1 MMPEVAGNSSPR
13 YSAPTMARSRA
24 TCPLPLTDP
33 RVTQKQA
40 EHTPLMKQFFAA
52 KANYPDLLLFFRMG
66 DFYELFY
73 DDARKAARLL
83 DITLTQ
89 RGTSGGAPIPMA
101 GVPVHAYEGYL
112 ARLVALGESVAIC
125 EQIGDPALAK
135 GLVERK
141 VVRIV
146 TPGTVTD
153 EALLDERRDTLL
165 MAVSRS
171 RNGYGLAWADLAG
184 GRFLV
189 NEVETDDALE
199 AELARLEPAEL
210 LVPDE
215 EDWPEFL
222 RQRSGVRRRA
232 PWLFDPD
239 SGRRQLLAFFK
250 LHDLSGFGIDDKP
263 RATAAAGALLGYVEE
278 TQKQRL
284 PHLTA
289 IAMETASEA
298 IAMNAAT
305 RRHLEL
311 DTRVDGD
318 TRNTLLGVLDSTVS
332 PMGGRLLR
340 RWLHRPLRLR
350 EVLQQRH
357 HAVATLIDHGVDA
370 DLRESF
376 RALGD
381 IERILTRMALR
392 SARPR
397 DFSTLRDGLGML
409 PAIRAV
415 LAPSTAGA
423 TPPRPSPA
431 GAREGALDSPP
442 PTLPDAGTLAPPLAP
457 AGGGREGVTS
467 ARSQASALQGTLD
480 SPRLQTLCAELGSH
494 AEISALLASAIAE
507 QPPLKLSD
515 GGVIAEGFDAE
526 LDELR
531 RLSTNADQFLI
542 DLEAREREASGIATL
557 KVGYNRVHGYYI
569 EISKGQSD
577 KAPVHYTR
585 RQTLTNAERYIT
597 EELKSFEDKVLSAR
611 ERSLSREKLLYE
623 GLLDSIGQHLEPLK
637 RCAAALSEL
646 DVLACFAERA
656 QALDWAQPE
665 LETAPCLRIERGR
678 HPVVEAV
685 REAAF
690 EPNDLDLHP
699 QRRML
704 VITGPNMGGKST
716 YMRQNALIVLLAHI
730 GSFVPA
736 ARAVIGPIDRILTRI
751 GAGDDLAKGQSTFMV
766 EMAETSYILH
776 HASAHSLVLMDEI
789 GRGTSTYDGLA
800 LADAVARHL
809 AHVNRCYTLFATHY
823 FELTALAD
831 ESVEGGPSGIANVH
845 LDAVE
850 HGESLVF
857 MHAVK
862 DGPANRSFGLQVA
875 ALAGLPRATVAQ
887 ARRRLAELEQR
898 GGDSHA
904 AQMAPQA
911 LDAPQQF
918 GLFAAPNSAAL
929 DALQAIDPDELTP
942 KQALEAL
949 YRMKSLL

>member
-1 MMPEVAGNSSPR
+1 MDPMTT
-13 YSAPTMARSRA
+13 APG
-24 TCPLPLTDP
+24 
-33 RVTQKQA
+33 KQA

-52 KANYPDLLLFFRMG
+52 KADHPDVLLFFRMG

-89 RGTSGGAPIPMA
+89 RGASAGQPIPMA
-101 GVPVHAYEGYL
+101 GVPHHAAEGYL

-153 EALLDERRDTLL
+153 EALLNERRDTLL
-165 MAVSRS
+165 MALSRGKH
-171 RNGYGLAWADLAG
+171 GYGLAWADLAG

-189 NEVETDDALE
+189 NEVAGEDALE
-199 AELARLEPAEL
+199 AEIARLDPAEL

-215 EDWPEFL
+215 DGWPAFL
-222 RQRSGVRRRA
+222 AGRTGSRRRP
-232 PWLFDPD
+232 PWLFDSD
-239 SGRRQLLAFFK
+239 SGRRQLLRFFN
-250 LHDLSGFGIDDKP
+250 LHDLTGFGIDD
-263 RATAAAGALLGYVEE
+263 RALAIAAAGALLGYVEE

-284 PHLTA
+284 PHLTS
-289 IAMETASEA
+289 ISIEHSDGA

-318 TRNTLLGVLDSTVS
+318 TRHTLLGVLDTTVS

-340 RWLHRPLRLR
+340 RWLHRPLRER
-350 EVLQQRH
+350 DVLVQRH
-357 HAVATLIDHGVDA
+357 AAVETLIEHRVEDSI
-370 DLRESF
+370 RERF

-381 IERILTRMALR
+381 LERILSRIALR

-397 DFSTLRDGLGML
+397 DLSTLRDGLAML
-409 PAIRAV
+409 PELRAL
-415 LAPSTAGA
+415 LAP
-423 TPPRPSPA
+423 
-431 GAREGALDSPP
+431 
-442 PTLPDAGTLAPPLAP
+442 
-457 AGGGREGVTS
+457 
-467 ARSQASALQGTLD
+467 LD
-480 SPRLQTLCAELGSH
+480 SPRLQALS
-494 AEISALLASAIAE
+494 SALGEHAAEAHLLATCLVE
-507 QPPLKLSD
+507 QPPLLARD
-515 GGVIAEGFDAE
+515 GGVFAEGHDAE

-531 RLSTNADQFLI
+531 MLSSNADQFLV
-542 DLEAREREASGIATL
+542 DLETRERASSGIATL

-569 EISKGQSD
+569 EISKAQSE
-577 KAPVHYTR
+577 KAPTHYTR

-597 EELKSFEDKVLSAR
+597 EELKQFEDKVLSAR
-611 ERSLSREKLLYE
+611 ERSLSRERLLYE
-623 GLLDSIGQHLEPLK
+623 QLLDALNTRLEPLK
-637 RCAAALSEL
+637 RCAGALSEL
-646 DVLACFAERA
+646 DVLAAFAERA
-656 QALDWAQPE
+656 QALDWVRPTLS
-665 LETAPCLRIERGR
+665 LEPGIRIERGR

-685 REAAF
+685 RSEPF
-690 EPNDLDLHP
+690 EPNDLVLGDHDDDGA
-699 QRRML
+699 RRML

-736 ARAVIGPIDRILTRI
+736 SLARIGPIDRILTRI

-766 EMAETSYILH
+766 EMSETSYILH
-776 HASAHSLVLMDEI
+776 NATSDSLVLMDEI

-800 LADAVARHL
+800 LADACARHL
-809 AHVNRCYTLFATHY
+809 AAANRSYTLFATHY
-823 FELTALAD
+823 FELTTLATP
-831 ESVEGGPSGIANVH
+831 GSGIANVH

-850 HGESLVF
+850 HDDTLVF

-862 DGPANRSFGLQVA
+862 DGPADRSFGLQVA
-875 ALAGLPRATVAQ
+875 ALAGLPKAVVRA
-887 ARRRLAELEQR
+887 ARGRLAELEQR
-898 GGDSHA
+898 GRDTPPPPPLSA
-904 AQMAPQA
+904 AT
-911 LDAPQQF
+911 LDNPQQF
-918 GLFAAPNSAAL
+918 GLFMPASAAL
-929 DALQAIDPDELTP
+929 EALASIEPDELTP

-949 YRMKSLL
+949 YRLKSL

>member
-1 MMPEVAGNSSPR
+1 MQ
-13 YSAPTMARSRA
+13 
-24 TCPLPLTDP
+24 DP
-33 RVTQKQA
+33 RQPQVVEKEQGARKPPGA
-40 EHTPLMKQFFAA
+40 PEHTPLMKQFFAA
-52 KANYPDLLLFFRMG
+52 KSEYPDLLLFFRMG

-89 RGTSGGAPIPMA
+89 RGSSGGAPIPMA

-165 MAVSRS
+165 MAVSRGKS
-171 RNGYGLAWADLAG
+171 GYGLAWADLAG

-189 NEVETDDALE
+189 NQVDGEDQLL

-215 EDWPEFL
+215 EGLPPVSAGAL
-222 RQRSGVRRRA
+222 RRRP

-239 SGRRQLLAFFK
+239 SGRRQLLRFFG
-250 LHDLSGFGIDDKP
+250 LHDLTGFGIEDKP
-263 RATAAAGALLGYVEE
+263 LAVAAAGALLGYVEE
-278 TQKQRL
+278 TQKQQL
-284 PHLTA
+284 PHLTS
-289 IAMETASEA
+289 ISVETAGDA

-311 DTRVDGD
+311 DSRVDGD
-318 TRNTLLGVLDSTVS
+318 TRHTLLGVLDSTIT

-340 RWLHRPLRLR
+340 RWLHRPLRDR
-350 EVLQQRH
+350 AVLGGRH
-357 HAVATLIDHGVDA
+357 HAVATLVERGADR

-376 RALGD
+376 RGLGD
-381 IERILTRMALR
+381 VERILTRVALR

-397 DFSTLRDGLGML
+397 DLSTLRDGLAML
-409 PAIRAV
+409 PALREA
-415 LAPSTAGA
+415 LAP
-423 TPPRPSPA
+423 
-431 GAREGALDSPP
+431 
-442 PTLPDAGTLAPPLAP
+442 
-457 AGGGREGVTS
+457 
-467 ARSQASALQGTLD
+467 LD
-480 SPRLQTLCAELGSH
+480 SPRLQALADEMGRHDETAH
-494 AEISALLASAIAE
+494 LLASAIAP
-507 QPPLKLSD
+507 QPPLKLVD
-515 GGVIAEGFDAE
+515 GGVIAEGYDAE

-531 RLSTNADQFLI
+531 RLSTHADQFLV
-542 DLEAREREASGIATL
+542 DLEARERESSGIATL

-569 EISKGQSD
+569 EISKGQAD
-577 KAPVHYTR
+577 RAPVHYTR
-585 RQTLTNAERYIT
+585 RQTLTGAERYIT
-597 EELKSFEDKVLSAR
+597 EELKAFEDKVLSAR
-611 ERSLSREKLLYE
+611 DRSLSREKFLYE
-623 GLLDSIGQHLEPLK
+623 ALLDSLNGVLEPLK

-646 DVLACFAERA
+646 DVLAGFAERA
-656 QALDWAQPE
+656 QALDWSRPE
-665 LETAPCLRIERGR
+665 LVEAPCLRIERGR

-685 REAAF
+685 RDEPF
-690 EPNDLDLHP
+690 EPNDLILHAESVDNP
-699 QRRML
+699 ELPPRRML

-736 ARAVIGPIDRILTRI
+736 ARAQIGPIDRILTRI
-751 GAGDDLAKGQSTFMV
+751 GAGDDLARGQSTFMV

-776 HASAHSLVLMDEI
+776 HATSQSLVLMDEI

-809 AHVNRCYTLFATHY
+809 ASVNRCWTLFATHY
-823 FELTALAD
+823 FELTALATPD
-831 ESVEGGPSGIANVH
+831 SGIANVH

-850 HGESLVF
+850 HHDKSGGDTLVF

-862 DGPANRSFGLQVA
+862 DGAADRSFGLQVA
-875 ALAGLPRATVAQ
+875 ALAGLPKATLQQ

-898 GGDSHA
+898 GRESHA
-904 AQMAPQA
+904 SEMAPQA

-918 GLFAAPNSAAL
+918 GLFAAAPSAAQE
-929 DALQAIDPDELTP
+929 ALAALDPDELTP

-949 YRMKSLL
+949 YRLKSLL

>member
-1 MMPEVAGNSSPR
+1 MR
-13 YSAPTMARSRA
+13 QY
-24 TCPLPLTDP
+24 
-33 RVTQKQA
+33 
-40 EHTPLMKQFFAA
+40 FAA
-52 KANYPDLLLFFRMG
+52 KAEHPDVLLFFRMG

-89 RGTSGGAPIPMA
+89 RGMSAGQPIPMA
-101 GVPVHAYEGYL
+101 GVPVHACESYL

-153 EALLDERRDTLL
+153 EALLAERRDTLL
-165 MAVSRS
+165 LALSRG
-171 RNGYGLAWADLAG
+171 RGGYGLAWADLAG

-189 NEVETDDALE
+189 NEVGSDDALE
-199 AELARLEPAEL
+199 AELARLDPAEL
-210 LVPDE
+210 LLPDE
-215 EDWPEFL
+215 AGWPAFVTTRPGL
-222 RQRSGVRRRA
+222 RRRA
-232 PWLFDPD
+232 PWLFDAD
-239 SGRRQLLAFFK
+239 SGRRQLLQFFRV
-250 LHDLSGFGIDDKP
+250 HDLTGFGLEGRP
-263 RATAAAGALLGYVEE
+263 LAVAAAGALLGYIEE

-289 IAMETASEA
+289 IALEASDGA

-318 TRNTLLGVLDSTVS
+318 TRNTLLGVLDSTIT

-340 RWLHRPLRLR
+340 RWLHRPLRDR
-350 EVLQQRH
+350 RVVGERH
-357 HAVATLIDHGVDA
+357 HAVAMLIEHRADA
-370 DLRESF
+370 PLREAF

-381 IERILTRMALR
+381 LERILARVALR

-397 DFSTLRDGLGML
+397 DLSTLRDGLALL
-409 PAIRAV
+409 PQVRTL
-415 LAPSTAGA
+415 LAP
-423 TPPRPSPA
+423 
-431 GAREGALDSPP
+431 
-442 PTLPDAGTLAPPLAP
+442 
-457 AGGGREGVTS
+457 
-467 ARSQASALQGTLD
+467 LD
-480 SPRLQTLCAELGSH
+480 SPRLQALAAELGEH
-494 AEISALLASAIAE
+494 ADTCALLQRAVVP
-507 QPPLKLSD
+507 QPPVLARD
-515 GGVIAEGFDAE
+515 GGVIAAGYDAE

-531 RLSTNADQFLI
+531 MLSTHADRFLV
-542 DLEAREREASGIATL
+542 DLEAREREATGIPTL

-569 EISKGQSD
+569 EISKGQAD
-577 KAPVHYTR
+577 KAPARYTR
-585 RQTLTNAERYIT
+585 RQTLTGAERYIT
-597 EELKSFEDKVLSAR
+597 EELKAFEDKVLSAR
-611 ERSLSREKLLYE
+611 ERALAREKLLYD
-623 GLLDSIGQHLEPLK
+623 GLLDALNQRLEPLK

-646 DVLACFAERA
+646 DALACFAERA

-665 LETAPCLRIERGR
+665 LSDTPGIRIERGR

-685 REAAF
+685 REEPF
-690 EPNDLDLHP
+690 EPNDLILDEA
-699 QRRML
+699 RRML

-736 ARAVIGPIDRILTRI
+736 ARATIGPVDRILTRI
-751 GAGDDLAKGQSTFMV
+751 GAGDDLARGQSTFMV

-776 HASAHSLVLMDEI
+776 HATEQSLVLMDEI

-809 AHVNRCYTLFATHY
+809 ASVNRSWTLFATHY
-823 FELTALAD
+823 FELTTLA
-831 ESVEGGPSGIANVH
+831 EPGSGIANVH

-850 HGESLVF
+850 HGEQLVF

-862 DGPANRSFGLQVA
+862 DGPADRSFGLQVA
-875 ALAGLPRATVAQ
+875 ALAGLPKMVIRQ
-887 ARRRLAELEQR
+887 ARARLAELEQQGR
-898 GGDSHA
+898 D
-904 AQMAPQA
+904 APRAPLTAQA

-918 GLFAAPNSAAL
+918 GLFAPAHAAL
-929 DALQAIDPDELTP
+929 DALAALDPDELTP

-949 YRMKSLL
+949 YRLKALL

>member
-1 MMPEVAGNSSPR
+1 
-13 YSAPTMARSRA
+13 
-24 TCPLPLTDP
+24 
-33 RVTQKQA
+33 
-40 EHTPLMKQFFAA
+40 MKQFFAA
-52 KANYPDLLLFFRMG
+52 KAEYPDLLLFFRMG

-89 RGTSGGAPIPMA
+89 RGSSAGAPIPMA

-153 EALLDERRDTLL
+153 EALLNERRDTLL
-165 MAVSRS
+165 MAVSRGSASS
-171 RNGYGLAWADLAG
+171 RSNTSKGGGFGLAWADLAG

-189 NEVETDDALE
+189 NEVDSEDALE
-199 AELARLEPAEL
+199 AELSRLEPAEL
-210 LVPDE
+210 LIPDE
-215 EDWPEFL
+215 EGLPSFL
-222 RQRSGVRRRA
+222 QSRTGMRRRA
-232 PWLFDPD
+232 PWLFDAD
-239 SGRRQLLAFFK
+239 SGRRQLLKFFG
-250 LHDLSGFGIDDKP
+250 LHDLGGFGIDDKP
-263 RATAAAGALLGYVEE
+263 LATAAAGALLGYVEE

-289 IAMETASEA
+289 IAVESSGDA

-340 RWLHRPLRLR
+340 RWLHRPLRNR
-350 EVLQQRH
+350 QVLGERH
-357 HAVATLIDHGVDA
+357 QAVATLITSRTEDA
-370 DLRESF
+370 LRERF

-381 IERILTRMALR
+381 VERILTRVALR

-397 DFSTLRDGLGML
+397 DMSTLRDGLALL
-409 PAIRAV
+409 PGIRAAI
-415 LAPSTAGA
+415 AP
-423 TPPRPSPA
+423 
-431 GAREGALDSPP
+431 
-442 PTLPDAGTLAPPLAP
+442 
-457 AGGGREGVTS
+457 
-467 ARSQASALQGTLD
+467 LD
-480 SPRLQTLCAELGSH
+480 SPRLQSLGDELGEH
-494 AEISALLASAIAE
+494 AGTAALLAKAVAE
-507 QPPLKLSD
+507 QPPMKLGD
-515 GGVIAEGFDAE
+515 GGVIASGFDDE

-531 RLSTNADQFLI
+531 RLSTHADQFLI
-542 DLEAREREASGIATL
+542 DLEARERASSGIPTL

-569 EISKGQSD
+569 EISKGQAG
-577 KAPVHYTR
+577 KTPVHYTR
-585 RQTLTNAERYIT
+585 RQTLTGAERYIT
-597 EELKSFEDKVLSAR
+597 EELKGFEDKVLSAR
-611 ERSLSREKLLYE
+611 ERSLSREKHLYE
-623 GLLDSIGQHLEPLK
+623 ELLDALNHDLAPLK

-646 DVLACFAERA
+646 DVLAGFAERA
-656 QALDWAQPE
+656 QALDWSRPE
-665 LETAPCLRIERGR
+665 LRDAPGVHIERGR

-685 REAAF
+685 REEPF
-690 EPNDLDLHP
+690 EPNDLVFTEN
-699 QRRML
+699 RRML

-736 ARAVIGPIDRILTRI
+736 SRAAIGPIDRILTRI
-751 GAGDDLAKGQSTFMV
+751 GAGDDLARGQSTFMV
-766 EMAETSYILH
+766 EMSETSYILH
-776 HASAHSLVLMDEI
+776 HATPQSLVLMDEI

-809 AHVNRCYTLFATHY
+809 AASNRCYTLFATHY
-823 FELTALAD
+823 FELTALA
-831 ESVEGGPSGIANVH
+831 EPGSGIANVH

-850 HGESLVF
+850 HGDALVF

-862 DGPANRSFGLQVA
+862 DGPADRSFGLQVA
-875 ALAGLPRATVAQ
+875 ALAGLPKATVQQ

-898 GGDSHA
+898 GRQSHA
-904 AQMAPQA
+904 SEMAPQA

-918 GLFAAPNSAAL
+918 GLFAAAPSAAQE
-929 DALQAIDPDELTP
+929 ALAALDPDELTP

-949 YRMKSLL
+949 YRLKLLL

>member
-1 MMPEVAGNSSPR
+1 
-13 YSAPTMARSRA
+13 
-24 TCPLPLTDP
+24 
-33 RVTQKQA
+33 
-40 EHTPLMKQFFAA
+40 MKQFFAA
-52 KANYPDLLLFFRMG
+52 KAEYPDLLLLFRMG

-89 RGTSGGAPIPMA
+89 RGSSGGAPIPMA
-101 GVPVHAYEGYL
+101 GVPVHACEGYL

-141 VVRIV
+141 VVRVV

-153 EALLDERRDTLL
+153 EALLNERRDTLL
-165 MAVSRS
+165 MTVARGRS
-171 RNGYGLAWADLAG
+171 GYGLAWADLAG
-184 GRFLV
+184 GRFMV
-189 NEVETDDALE
+189 NEVDSDDALE
-199 AELARLEPAEL
+199 AELSRLEPAEL

-215 EDWPEFL
+215 EGWPAFL
-222 RQRSGVRRRA
+222 QQRTGVRRRA

-239 SGRRQLLAFFK
+239 SGRRQLLNFFG

-263 RATAAAGALLGYVEE
+263 LATGAAGALLGYVEE

-289 IAMETASEA
+289 IAVESAGDA

-318 TRNTLLGVLDSTVS
+318 TRHTLLGVLDSTIT

-340 RWLHRPLRLR
+340 RWLHRPLRDQR
-350 EVLQQRH
+350 VLGERH
-357 HAVATLIDHGVDA
+357 QAVATLIEHGTDRE
-370 DLRESF
+370 LRTGF

-381 IERILTRMALR
+381 VERILTRVALR

-397 DFSTLRDGLGML
+397 DLSTLRDGL
-409 PAIRAV
+409 
-415 LAPSTAGA
+415 
-423 TPPRPSPA
+423 
-431 GAREGALDSPP
+431 AL
-442 PTLPDAGTLAPPLAP
+442 LPDVRSHLLPLDA
-457 AGGGREGVTS
+457 
-467 ARSQASALQGTLD
+467 
-480 SPRLQTLCAELGSH
+480 PRLQALAMALGEH
-494 AEISALLASAIAE
+494 ADTASLLLAAIAP

-515 GGVIAEGFDAE
+515 GGVLADGYDAE

-531 RLSTNADQFLI
+531 QLSTHADQFLI
-542 DLEAREREASGIATL
+542 DLEIRERESSGIPTL

-569 EISKGQSD
+569 EISKGQAD

-585 RQTLTNAERYIT
+585 RQTLTGAERYIT
-597 EELKSFEDKVLSAR
+597 EELKQFEDKALSAR
-611 ERSLSREKLLYE
+611 ERSLSREKLLYDA
-623 GLLDSIGQHLEPLK
+623 LLDTLNERLEPLK

-646 DVLACFAERA
+646 DVLTAFAERA
-656 QALDWAQPE
+656 QALDWTQPE
-665 LETAPCLRIERGR
+665 LNDVPGLRIERGR

-685 REAAF
+685 RKEPF
-690 EPNDLDLHP
+690 EPNDLHLHED
-699 QRRML
+699 RRML

-736 ARAVIGPIDRILTRI
+736 SRAVIGPVDRILTRI
-751 GAGDDLAKGQSTFMV
+751 GAGDDLARGQSTFMV

-776 HASAHSLVLMDEI
+776 HATAQSLVLMDEI

-809 AHVNRCYTLFATHY
+809 AATNRCHTLFATHY
-823 FELTALAD
+823 FELTALAN
-831 ESVEGGPSGIANVH
+831 ETGSGIANVH

-850 HGESLVF
+850 HGDTLVF

-862 DGPANRSFGLQVA
+862 EGAADRSFGLQVA
-875 ALAGLPRATVAQ
+875 ALAGLPRTTLQQ

-898 GGDSHA
+898 GRETHA
-904 AQMAPQA
+904 SDMAPQA

-918 GLFAAPNSAAL
+918 ALFAARPSAAQE
-929 DALQAIDPDELTP
+929 ALAAIDPDELTP
-942 KQALEAL
+942 KQALEAM
-949 YRMKSLL
+949 YRLKALL

>member
-1 MMPEVAGNSSPR
+1 MSSA
-13 YSAPTMARSRA
+13 S
-24 TCPLPLTDP
+24 DP
-33 RVTQKQA
+33 SQ
-40 EHTPLMKQFFAA
+40 HTPLMRQFFAA
-52 KANYPDLLLFFRMG
+52 KAEHPDILLFFRMG

-89 RGTSGGAPIPMA
+89 RGSSAGAPIPMA

-153 EALLDERRDTLL
+153 EALLEERRDTLL
-165 MAVSRS
+165 MAVARG
-171 RNGYGLAWADLAG
+171 RIGFGLAWADLAG
-184 GRFLV
+184 GRFHCS
-189 NEVETDDALE
+189 EVAGEDALL

-210 LVPDE
+210 LLPDE
-215 EDWPEFL
+215 EGWPASL
-222 RQRSGVRRRA
+222 QSRQGLRRRA

-239 SGRRQLLAFFK
+239 ACRRQLLRFFA
-250 LHDLSGFGIDDKP
+250 LHDLGAFGLEDRP
-263 RATAAAGALLGYVEE
+263 LATAAAGALLGYVEE

-284 PHLTA
+284 PHLA
-289 IAMETASEA
+289 SIAVEA
-298 IAMNAAT
+298 AEDGIAMNAAT

-311 DTRVDGD
+311 DSRIDGNV
-318 TRNTLLGVLDSTVS
+318 RHTLLGVLDATVT

-340 RWLHRPLRLR
+340 RWLHRPLRDRYVLGARHQAVEALLDGRHVESLR
-350 EVLQQRH
+350 E
-357 HAVATLIDHGVDA
+357 T
-370 DLRESF
+370 F

-381 IERILTRMALR
+381 VERILARVALR

-397 DFSTLRDGLGML
+397 DLSTLRDALAAL
-409 PAIRAV
+409 PAIRAA
-415 LAPSTAGA
+415 LAPI
-423 TPPRPSPA
+423 
-431 GAREGALDSPP
+431 
-442 PTLPDAGTLAPPLAP
+442 DA
-457 AGGGREGVTS
+457 
-467 ARSQASALQGTLD
+467 
-480 SPRLQTLCAELGSH
+480 PRLQALAAGLGEH
-494 AEISALLASAIAE
+494 GAQADLLMRALMPQPPALLR
-507 QPPLKLSD
+507 D
-515 GGVIAEGFDAE
+515 GGVIGDGFDAE

-531 RLSTNADQFLI
+531 RLSQHADQFLVE
-542 DLEAREREASGIATL
+542 LEAREREATGIATL

-569 EISKGQSD
+569 EISKGQSER
-577 KAPVHYTR
+577 APTHYTR
-585 RQTLTNAERYIT
+585 RQTLTGAERYIT
-597 EELKSFEDKVLSAR
+597 EELKAFEDKVLSAR
-611 ERSLSREKLLYE
+611 ERSLGRERQLYE
-623 GLLDSIGQHLEPLK
+623 DLLDALNASLEPLK
-637 RCAAALSEL
+637 DCAAALSEL
-646 DVLACFAERA
+646 DVLCAFAERA
-656 QALDWAQPE
+656 LALDWSRPE
-665 LETAPCLRIERGR
+665 LVEAPGISIERGR

-685 REAAF
+685 RTEPF
-690 EPNDLDLHP
+690 EPNDLVLDEA
-699 QRRML
+699 RRML

-751 GAGDDLAKGQSTFMV
+751 GAGDDLARGQSTFMV

-800 LADAVARHL
+800 LAQACALHL
-809 AHVNRCYTLFATHY
+809 AHDNRAYTLFATHY
-823 FELTALAD
+823 FELTALA
-831 ESVEGGPSGIANVH
+831 EPGSGIANVH

-850 HGESLVF
+850 HGERLVF

-875 ALAGLPRATVAQ
+875 ALAGVPRSVIQ
-887 ARRRLAELEQR
+887 EARRTLAMLERQDR
-898 GGDSHA
+898 DIAPAVS
-904 AQMAPQA
+904 PQA
-911 LDAPQQF
+911 LDQPQQF
-918 GLFAAPNSAAL
+918 GLFAPSTAAL
-929 DALQAIDPDELTP
+929 DALAAVEPDELTP

-949 YRMKSLL
+949 YRLKAML